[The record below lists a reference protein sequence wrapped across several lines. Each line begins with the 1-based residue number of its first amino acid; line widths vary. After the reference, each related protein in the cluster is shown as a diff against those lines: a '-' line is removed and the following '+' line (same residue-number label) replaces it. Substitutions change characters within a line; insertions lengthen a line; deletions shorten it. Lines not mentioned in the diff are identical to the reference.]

1 MQKSKTQIGFL
12 GLVEKYVRKF
22 VTIYYFIR
30 SIAIKFDIF
39 EEDFKILKEIY
50 KNKKIN
56 IIDIGASDG
65 ISANFFIKNLNV
77 KYIYCFE
84 PHFLFVKKLKKL
96 KKKYQNIKIF
106 NYGIST
112 SNENIEVYIPK
123 IFFFG
128 NPLYLYTYTF
138 YNLKELK
145 KQIRLDFVNYKKI
158 IIEKTILKLKKFE
171 LIKNNIDI
179 IKIDV
184 NGFEFEIVK
193 CLKRQIVK
201 NHPLMVIENNKEINK
216 ISKYLSKY
224 GYKKYYNNNGKLEKY
239 HNQKVLD
246 IFFIVKK

>member
-12 GLVEKYVRKF
+12 GLVEKYIRKF
-22 VTIYYFIR
+22 VTIYYFTR

-39 EEDFKILKEIY
+39 EDDFKILKEIY

-77 KYIYCFE
+77 NHIYCYE
-84 PHFLFVKKLKKL
+84 PHFLFIKKLKKL

-106 NYGIST
+106 DYGIST

-123 IFFFG
+123 IFIFG
-128 NPLYLYTYTF
+128 KPLYLYTYTF
-138 YNLKELK
+138 YNLVELK
-145 KQIRLDFVNYKKI
+145 KQIKLDFLNYKKI
-158 IIEKTILKLKKFE
+158 IIEKKTLKLKKYKM
-171 LIKNNIDI
+171 INKNIHL

-184 NGFEFEIVK
+184 NGYEFEIVK
-193 CLKRQIVK
+193 CLKKQIIK
-201 NHPLMVIENNKEINK
+201 NLPVMIIENNKEINK
-216 ISKYLSKY
+216 ISRYLSKY
-224 GYKKYYNNNGKLEKY
+224 GYKKYYKVNGQLEEY